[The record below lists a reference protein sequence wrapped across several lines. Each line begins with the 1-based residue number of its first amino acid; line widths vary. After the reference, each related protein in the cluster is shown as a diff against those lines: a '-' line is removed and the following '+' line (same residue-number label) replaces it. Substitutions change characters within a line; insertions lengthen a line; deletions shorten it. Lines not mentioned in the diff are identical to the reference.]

1 MDDDF
6 NPLYTRYLAEHEPL
20 DAFLFHADE
29 QLRRISLADKDILE
43 IGCGGGAFSLY
54 MALCGK
60 AKKVI
65 ALDEAEG
72 KGFAI
77 KPFKQLQTILQN
89 HKIPNLTV
97 VKSSIYD
104 YAVPENS
111 FDLIVGNFSLHHAIR
126 PFGYLFKNE
135 KARHAALS
143 TFKLLH
149 SLLKDGG
156 MVVLRE
162 MSRSNFWRFLPYKW
176 KMSHVDWKGHAT
188 LNEWLWIIGK
198 GGFDDVHHTFLTPFF
213 LRTWPSFFIR
223 SKYANFFFSS
233 SFYLYGTCRKHNK
246 PT

>member
-1 MDDDF
+1 
-6 NPLYTRYLAEHEPL
+6 
-20 DAFLFHADE
+20 
-29 QLRRISLADKDILE
+29 
-43 IGCGGGAFSLY
+43 

-65 ALDEAEG
+65 ALDQAEG

-89 HKIPNLTV
+89 HNIPNLTA

-111 FDLIVGNFSLHHAIR
+111 FDLIVGNSSLHHAIR

-135 KARHAALS
+135 TARHAALS

-149 SLLKDGG
+149 SLLQADGRI
-156 MVVLRE
+156 VLRE
-162 MSRSNFWRFLPYKW
+162 MSRINFWRFMPYKW
-176 KMSHVDWKGHAT
+176 KMSHVGWKGHAT
-188 LNEWLWIIGK
+188 LNEWLWVIEK
-198 GGFDDVHHTFLTPFF
+198 GGFNDVQHSFLTPFF
-213 LRTWPSFFIR
+213 LRKWPSFLIR

-233 SFYLYGTCRKHNK
+233 HFYLYARKHQHNAQ
-246 PT
+246 P

>member
-1 MDDDF
+1 MDNYF
-6 NPLYTRYLAEHEPL
+6 KTIYSRYLAEHEPL
-20 DAFLFHADE
+20 DAFLFHAQE
-29 QLRRISLADKDILE
+29 QLKGITLADKTILE

-72 KGFAI
+72 NGFAI

-89 HKIPNLTV
+89 HNIPNLTA
-97 VKSSIYD
+97 VKSSMYD

-111 FDLIVGNFSLHHAIR
+111 FDLIIANSALHHAIR

-135 KARHAALS
+135 KARHATLS

-149 SLLKDGG
+149 SLLNDGG

-162 MSRSNFWRFLPYKW
+162 MSRINFWRFMPYKW
-176 KMSHVDWKGHAT
+176 KMSHIDWKTHAT
-188 LNEWLWIIGK
+188 LNGWLWIMKK
-198 GGFDDVHHTFLTPFF
+198 GGFEDVHHAFLTPFS
-213 LRTWPSFFIR
+213 LRKWPSFLIR
-223 SKYANFFFSS
+223 NFYANFFFSS

>member
-1 MDDDF
+1 MGEDF
-6 NPLYTRYLAEHEPL
+6 NTIYRQYFAADEPL

-29 QLRRISLADKDILE
+29 QLSRVSPADKVILE
-43 IGCGGGAFSLY
+43 VGCGGGAFSLY

-77 KPFKQLQTILQN
+77 QPFKQLQTILQN
-89 HKIPNLTV
+89 HNIPNLTA
-97 VKSSIYD
+97 VKSSLYD
-104 YAVPENS
+104 YADPKNS

-135 KARHAALS
+135 QARHAALS

-149 SLLKDGG
+149 SLLNDGG
-156 MVVLRE
+156 LVVLRE
-162 MSRSNFWRFLPYKW
+162 MSRSNFWRFMPYKW
-176 KMSHVDWKGHAT
+176 KMSHVDWKVHAT
-188 LNEWLWIIGK
+188 LHEWLWIMKK
-198 GGFDDVHHTFLTPFF
+198 GGFDDAHHTFLTPFF
-213 LRTWPSFFIR
+213 LRKWPSFCIR
-223 SKYANFFFSS
+223 NFYANFFFSS